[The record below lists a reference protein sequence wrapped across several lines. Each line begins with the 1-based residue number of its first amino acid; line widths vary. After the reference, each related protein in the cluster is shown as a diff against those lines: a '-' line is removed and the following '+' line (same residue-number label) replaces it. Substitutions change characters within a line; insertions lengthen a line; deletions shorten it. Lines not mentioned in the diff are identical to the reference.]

1 MSPLSATGRA
11 LITTFG
17 LGFMRPISG
26 TWGSLPP
33 LLAAFALLLIG
44 QTSNWPWY
52 AVMAGFVLIFSAAC
66 VLWGDAAEHAFGKK
80 DPGQVVADETAG
92 MAVVL
97 LFVPRINMD
106 RPLHAALLLLSA
118 FVIWRLA
125 DIIKP
130 WPANGLQRIR
140 GGWGILIDDLVAAL
154 YAGIAVLILGRLIN

>member
-1 MSPLSATGRA
+1 MSPLSAAGRA
-11 LITTFG
+11 LVTTFG
-17 LGFMRPISG
+17 LGFMRPASG

-44 QTSNWPWY
+44 QSSGWPWY
-52 AVMAGFVLIFSAAC
+52 ALMTGFVVIFSAAC
-66 VLWGDAAEHAFGKK
+66 VLWGDAAEHVFGTK

-97 LFVPRINMD
+97 LFVPRIGTD
-106 RPLHAALLLLSA
+106 RPLHAALLLLAA
-118 FVIWRLA
+118 FVLWRLA

-140 GGWGILIDDLVAAL
+140 GGWGILIDDLVAAV
-154 YAGIAVLILGRLIN
+154 YAGVAVLILGRLIN